1 MKNHESALLV
11 VLAYVIGF
19 TTAFIMFV
27 LANDTKQQIVDPA
40 FEPDVDMTQDRPA
53 SKLELMQTGE
63 GLFVKLNGHERII
76 SAFTDD
82 SEADAGF
89 YTAIVSATISPDGQY
104 VHYCAK
110 MEVGAATCRHFVYS
124 AAEDATYM
132 LKDAGEQ
139 LETPDAMAA
148 EWSWSVDSTL
158 SDGERVAGPASRWVI
173 D

>member
-11 VLAYVIGF
+11 VLSYVIGF

-27 LANDTKQQIVDPA
+27 LANDTKNQIIDPA
-40 FEPDVDMTQDRPA
+40 FESDLGMTQDRPA
-53 SKLELMQTGE
+53 SKLELMQTGD
-63 GLFVKLNGHERII
+63 GLFVKLNGQERII
-76 SAFTDD
+76 SAFT
-82 SEADAGF
+82 SESKADVGF
-89 YTAIVSATISPDGQY
+89 YTAIVSATISPDERY
-104 VHYCAK
+104 VHYCAE
-110 MEVGAATCRHFVYS
+110 MEDGADTCRHFVYS

-139 LETPDAMAA
+139 LETPDAMAV